1 MKELKIWPLTEV
13 ERKYTYTV
21 VGNNLY
27 HICEFA
33 EVMQRCGNSYEP
45 VQEKSRKQEQPEMAR

>member
-1 MKELKIWPLTEV
+1 MEEYHTE
-13 ERKYTYTV
+13 

-45 VQEKSRKQEQPEMAR
+45 VQEKGREQEQPEKAR